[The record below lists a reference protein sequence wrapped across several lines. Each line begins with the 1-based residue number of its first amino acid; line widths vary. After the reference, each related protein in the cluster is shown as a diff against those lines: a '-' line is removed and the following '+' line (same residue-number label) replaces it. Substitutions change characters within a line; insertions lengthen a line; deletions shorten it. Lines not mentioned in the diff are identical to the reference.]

1 MAPHIYL
8 GHVIVVQLKLTKDG
22 GHTFIAFYVSVTL
35 AYEVF
40 FGHG

>member
-1 MAPHIYL
+1 MNLRIL
-8 GHVIVVQLKLTKDG
+8 RGCVIVVLSKLTKDG
-22 GHTFIAFYVSVTL
+22 GHTFIASFVSVTL